1 MVLRITPRAKCCG
14 AQRRYAEAIP
24 EYEAAISS
32 NFNPVYGS
40 HGLAHCKVF
49 TGSIEEA
56 IPLEEQA
63 IRLSPRDAFVGV
75 FYRQIGL
82 VHVLQSR
89 TSEAVV
95 WLERARNASPAH
107 PNIRAQL
114 ASAYALAGEPER
126 AAAELAEARR
136 LSGDDRFSIRSA
148 FRGGIWRTIWL
159 CKGSD
164 VSFKRNFC
172 VPNKLSR

>member
-1 MVLRITPRAKCCG
+1 MV
-14 AQRRYAEAIP
+14 
-24 EYEAAISS
+24 
-32 NFNPVYGS
+32 
-40 HGLAHCKVF
+40 
-49 TGSIEEA
+49 
-56 IPLEEQA
+56 
-63 IRLSPRDAFVGV
+63 
-75 FYRQIGL
+75 
-82 VHVLQSR
+82 QSR
-89 TSEAVV
+89 TNEAVL
-95 WLERARNASPAH
+95 WLEKARNAAPRH

-114 ASAYALAGEPER
+114 ASAYALAGETEL
-126 AAAELAEARR
+126 AAVELAEARR